1 MKFSEIPYE
10 RPLLEDY
17 QTRFD
22 ALLKAFVEA
31 PSGENQLAAMD
42 EINQLRSVFST
53 LSTVVAIRHS
63 LDTKDAFYSDEQD
76 YMDQVGPQF
85 EALQQRF
92 YKALIEAEFKE
103 TLINERGELL
113 FSIAEQSLSTFDESI
128 IPLLQK
134 ENSLTTEYGKL
145 LASAEIPFRGETY
158 ALSQMAPF
166 MQSIDRDTR
175 KEAAEALFGFYASEE
190 ATLDRIYDDLVK
202 VRHEI
207 ALALGYEN
215 FTALGYARMGRLD
228 YKEDDV
234 KVFRDQ
240 VKTYLVP
247 MANQLHARQAKR
259 LDISPL
265 KYYDASLKFLNG
277 NATPKG
283 DREALVSAA
292 AQMYKEMSP
301 ETDQFFTLMQDR
313 ELMDLDARKGKQ
325 GGGYCAPLSLYKVP
339 FIFANFNGTSH
350 DVDVLTHEAGH
361 AFQMY
366 QSAHHLVPEYHMAT
380 YEASEIH
387 SMSMEFF
394 AWPWMSSFF
403 KEDTEKYKFTHV
415 AGNVAFIPYGCLVD
429 EFQHEVYNNPNLT
442 PKERRSLWSKLEKDY
457 RPMLDY
463 DGHAFLEN
471 GGYWFVQ
478 SHIFQVPFYYIDYTL
493 AQVSAMQYW
502 AWMQEDYASA
512 WQSYLKLCKAGGT
525 RTFTGLLKY
534 AGLDSPFVE
543 GTMKKILP
551 TMEAYLNSVDD
562 QAL

>member
-1 MKFSEIPYE
+1 MKFSEFPYE
-10 RPLLEDY
+10 RPILEDY
-17 QTRFD
+17 QGRFET
-22 ALLKAFVEA
+22 LLSAFIEA
-31 PSGENQLAAMD
+31 PSAQTQLAAMD
-42 EINQLRSVFST
+42 EINELRSEFST
-53 LSTVVAIRHS
+53 LSTLVSIRHS
-63 LDTKDAFYSDEQD
+63 LDTKDTFYSDEQD

-92 YKALIEAEFKE
+92 YQALIDASFIEALKS
-103 TLINERGELL
+103 ERGELL
-113 FSIAEQSLSTFDESI
+113 FDIAKQSLSTFDEKI

-134 ENSLTTEYGKL
+134 ENSLSTEYGKL
-145 LASAEIPFRGETY
+145 LASAEIPFKGDTY

-166 MQSIDRDTR
+166 MQNKDRATR
-175 KEAAEALFGFYASEE
+175 KAAAEALFGFYASEE
-190 ATLDRIYDDLVK
+190 ATIDRIYDDLVK
-202 VRHEI
+202 VRTEI
-207 ALALGYEN
+207 AKALGYET
-215 FTALGYARMGRLD
+215 FTKLGYARMGRLD
-228 YKEDDV
+228 YDENDV

-240 VKTYLVP
+240 VKETLVP
-247 MANQLHARQAKR
+247 MAMKLHERQAKR
-259 LDISPL
+259 LGISPL
-265 KYYDASLKFLNG
+265 KYYDTSLKFLSG

-283 DREALVSAA
+283 DLETLVKAA
-292 AQMYKEMSP
+292 EKMYKQMSP
-301 ETDQFFTLMQDR
+301 ETDQFFTLMQER
-313 ELMDLDARKGKQ
+313 ELMDLDARKGKH
-325 GGGYCAPLSLYKVP
+325 GGGYCAPLSKYKVP

-366 QSAHHLVPEYHMAT
+366 SSAHHPVPEYHMAT

-394 AWPWMSSFF
+394 AWPWIETFF
-403 KEDTEKYKFTHV
+403 KEDTDKYKFTHV

-429 EFQHEVYNNPNLT
+429 EFQHEIYNNPELT
-442 PKERRSLWSKLEKDY
+442 PKARRALWAKLEKEY
-457 RPMLDY
+457 LPMRDY
-463 DGHAFLEN
+463 DGHDFLEN

-502 AWMQEDYASA
+502 AWMQDDYDSA

-534 AGLDSPFVE
+534 AGLDSPFVD

-551 TMEAYLNSVDD
+551 TIENYLNSVDD
-562 QAL
+562 QVL

>member
-10 RPLLEDY
+10 RPLLEDF
-17 QTRFD
+17 QKRFD
-22 ALLKAFVEA
+22 TLLKAFIEA
-31 PSGENQLAAMD
+31 PSDEKQLEAMD

-63 LDTKDAFYSDEQD
+63 LDTKDPFYSEEQD
-76 YMDQVGPQF
+76 YMDQVGPEF

-92 YKALIEAEFKE
+92 YKALVNASFKD
-103 TLINERGELL
+103 TLIGERGELL
-113 FSIAEQSLSTFDESI
+113 FQIAQQSLSTFDESI

-134 ENSLTTEYGKL
+134 ENSLSTEYGKL
-145 LASAEIPFRGETY
+145 LASAEIAFRGETY

-166 MQSIDRDTR
+166 MQSTNRKTR
-175 KEAAEALFGFYASEE
+175 KEASEALFGFYASEE
-190 ATLDRIYDDLVK
+190 ATIDRIYDDLVK

-228 YKEDDV
+228 YHQEDV

-240 VKTYLVP
+240 VKAYLVP
-247 MANQLHARQAKR
+247 MASKLHERQAKR
-259 LDISPL
+259 LNISPL
-265 KYYDASLKFLNG
+265 KFYDTSLKFLSG

-283 DREALVSAA
+283 DRETLVKAA
-292 AQMYKEMSP
+292 AHMYKEMSP
-301 ETDQFFTLMQDR
+301 ETDQFFTLMQER

-366 QSAHHLVPEYHMAT
+366 QSAHHPVPEYHMAT

-394 AWPWMSSFF
+394 AWPWVHAFF

-415 AGNVAFIPYGCLVD
+415 AGNIAFIPYGCLVD
-429 EFQHEVYNNPNLT
+429 EFQHEVYNNPSLT
-442 PKERRSLWSKLEKDY
+442 PKERRSVWAKLEKEY
-457 RPMLDY
+457 LPLRDY
-463 DGHAFLEN
+463 DGHPFLEN

-502 AWMQEDYASA
+502 SWMQEDYASA

-543 GTMKKILP
+543 GTMKKIIP
-551 TMEAYLNSVDD
+551 TIEAYLDSVDD